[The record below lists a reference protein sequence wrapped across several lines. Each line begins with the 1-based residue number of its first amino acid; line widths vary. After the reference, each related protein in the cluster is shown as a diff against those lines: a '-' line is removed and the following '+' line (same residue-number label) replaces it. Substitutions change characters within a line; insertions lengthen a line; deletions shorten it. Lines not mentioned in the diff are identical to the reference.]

1 MLRYLK
7 RRDGLADQEKTIR
20 NDFVHGLSHDGD
32 SRGIEFPF
40 PIIHRIVTQI
50 VWVRLRILM

>member
-1 MLRYLK
+1 
-7 RRDGLADQEKTIR
+7 LADQEKTIR